1 LLELIWLTEKDNLF
15 LKGLLQMTVAIYHY
29 EYGNIKGARLMMQAG
44 HSYIQ
49 SYRPFHWGVDLEKV
63 NAFIEECLVIIP
75 SGIQSVSFEK
85 AGQLPKLPA
94 LYYTLKKSMENL
106 TINGGVFSCF
116 MFNHQLNGTKKQSF
130 LDYFKK
136 QARLMAL

>member
-1 LLELIWLTEKDNLF
+1 MSLYPMEYYEFFIHFNERDYYTCHDLLELIWLTEKDNLF

-63 NAFIEECLVIIP
+63 NAFIEECVAIFP
-75 SGIQSVSFEK
+75 AGVQTVSFEK
-85 AGQLPKLPA
+85 VEQLPKLPA
-94 LYYTLKKSMENL
+94 L
-106 TINGGVFSCF
+106 
-116 MFNHQLNGTKKQSF
+116 F
-130 LDYFKK
+130 LYLDDEQGKPDG
-136 QARLMAL
+136 R

>member
-1 LLELIWLTEKDNLF
+1 VTLYPIEYYQFFIHFNEGDYYTCHDLLELIWLTEKDNLF

-94 LYYTLKKSMENL
+94 L
-106 TINGGVFSCF
+106 
-116 MFNHQLNGTKKQSF
+116 F
-130 LDYFKK
+130 LYLEEEHGKPNY
-136 QARLMAL
+136 